1 MDLLTLGLS
10 LLTLIGLLWLHR
22 RALERAY
29 AAGQAAERTRQDQYE
44 RHGLAPLPEDVST
57 T

>member
-1 MDLLTLGLS
+1 MDTILLIS
-10 LLTLIGLLWLHR
+10 LLILAGLYWLHR

-29 AAGQAAERTRQDQYE
+29 AAGQAAERATQDQHE
-44 RHGLAPLPEDVST
+44 RHGLAPLPDERPT